1 MSLLPVLRSMSHCGE
16 LERGLVVGGGDSS
29 SSRAEGRWEVEV
41 MEREESRKTD
51 EKDFQPLLKEMLHL
65 YDTAPLK
72 PRVGPQ
78 FQ

>member
-1 MSLLPVLRSMSHCGE
+1 
-16 LERGLVVGGGDSS
+16 
-29 SSRAEGRWEVEV
+29 